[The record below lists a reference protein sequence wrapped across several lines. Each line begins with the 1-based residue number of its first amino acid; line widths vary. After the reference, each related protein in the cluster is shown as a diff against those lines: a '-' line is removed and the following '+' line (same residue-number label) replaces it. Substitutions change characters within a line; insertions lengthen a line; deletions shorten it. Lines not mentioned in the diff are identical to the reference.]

1 MVAGGLVFV
10 WAAFSWN
17 IRQENLWK
25 LGLYTVAAIF
35 ASSFKIKLPGVVG
48 TLSMNYMF
56 IIAGLLELQLES
68 AVLIGM
74 TSVLA
79 QVLIRPRVKPTWEQV
94 LFGALSIPVPI
105 FAASRVIGLRFIANI
120 DPTGC
125 LAPISASMIYF
136 LLNTWMVAVIVGL
149 TSEKPPSEV
158 WRDNFFWTYPQ
169 YLAGGALAG
178 GLHLINRLLPWQGL
192 LLSGP
197 PVYLVYRTYTLY
209 LGRVDEQQKHIVEM
223 AQLHWRT
230 IEALALAIEAK
241 DDTTAAHLKRVQVYA
256 AEIAREL
263 KLTDLEIK
271 ALEAASLLHDIG
283 KLAVPEY
290 IISKPGRLTPEEFE
304 KMKIHPVV
312 GAEILERVNFPYP
325 VVPIVRAHH
334 EKYDGS
340 GYPDGLR
347 GEEIPIGARILSAVD
362 CLDALASDRQY
373 RPALPLEKAM
383 EIVAGEAGK
392 SFDPKIVKL
401 LQARHQDLER
411 RARLET
417 AGEANKLSSHVK
429 VERGAAPAAG
439 FANESAPSLPV
450 AVEANFTLAI
460 ANARRE
466 VQLLVEITN
475 DLGNSLSL
483 DETLALLAVRLGNM
497 IPHDAIVIYLLQ
509 DGKLV
514 PKFVKGESFRLFSS
528 LEIPPGHGLSGW
540 VVENDLPI
548 VNGNPAVEPG
558 YLNDPQKITAL
569 RSAISVPLPGQSAV
583 IGALSLYHLKPDA
596 FNQDHLRVLLAIR
609 SKAGLAIEN
618 SLRFSRAED
627 MAEKD
632 ELTGLPNSGSL
643 FRVLEQELRG
653 AIDGKTSIA
662 VIVLDLNGF
671 KQANDVY
678 GHLAG
683 NRVLQEVAN
692 GLLACCRET
701 DHVARLGGDEFVL
714 VLVGAD
720 GETVTSALRR
730 IQEIGPEAG
739 MRVCGEPLIT
749 ISCGVAMYPQDGS
762 DAEGLLEK
770 ADQLMYVSKKE
781 AKRRWAGLRLAE
793 AVGSARPVELP
804 GFSSSGLESD
814 ARLVSRDFLQMRE
827 FGAGAARQPAIQS
840 PLPEVTAAP
849 ASAHQ

>member
-1 MVAGGLVFV
+1 MAAGILVIV

-25 LGLYTVAAIF
+25 LALYMAAAIF
-35 ASSFKIKLPGVVG
+35 ASFFKIRLPGVLG

-56 IIAGLLELQLES
+56 IIVGLIELQLES

-74 TSVLA
+74 SSVLA
-79 QVLIRPRVKPTWEQV
+79 QVLILPKTKPTWEQV
-94 LFGALSIPVPI
+94 FFGVLSIPVPI
-105 FAASRVIGLRFIANI
+105 FAASRVIGLPFISSI

-149 TSEKPPSEV
+149 TTGKSPIAV
-158 WRDNFFWTYPQ
+158 WKDNFLWTYPQ

-178 GLHLINRLLPWQGL
+178 GLHLVNRLLPWQGL

-197 PVYLVYRTYTLY
+197 PVYLVYRSYTLY
-209 LGRVDEQQKHIVEM
+209 LGRVDEQQKHITEM

-263 KLTDLEIK
+263 KLSDLEIK

-325 VVPIVRAHH
+325 VVPIVRSHH
-334 EKYDGS
+334 EKFDGS
-340 GYPDGLR
+340 GYPDGLS

-383 EIVAGEAGK
+383 EIVASESGK
-392 SFDPKIVKL
+392 SFDPKIVNL

-417 AGEANKLSSHVK
+417 AGEANKLSSHIK
-429 VERGAAPAAG
+429 VERGAAPDAG
-439 FANESAPSLPV
+439 FANENSSSPPV
-450 AVEANFTLAI
+450 AMEANFTLAI

-497 IPHDAIVIYLLQ
+497 VPHDAIVIYLLQ

-528 LEIPPGHGLSGW
+528 LEIPAGHGLSGW

-618 SLRFSRAED
+618 SLRFKRAEH

-643 FRVLEQELRG
+643 FRLLEQELQN
-653 AIDGKTSIA
+653 AIDHGTSIA

-692 GLLACCRET
+692 GLLSCCRDT

-714 VLVGAD
+714 VLVNAD
-720 GETVTSALRR
+720 EEAVLSAMRR
-730 IQEIGPEAG
+730 IHELGPDAG

-749 ISCGVAMYPQDGS
+749 ISCGVAMYPQDGT
-762 DAEGLLEK
+762 DAESLLER

-781 AKRRWAGLRLAE
+781 AKRRWAGIRLAE
-793 AVGSARPVELP
+793 AVGTARPVELP
-804 GFSSSGLESD
+804 GFSGAAQESD
-814 ARLVSRDFLQMRE
+814 GKWVAPDFLQRHE
-827 FGAGAARQPAIQS
+827 FGPAIAHQPGLPPPLVEVQS
-840 PLPEVTAAP
+840 VPAAP
-849 ASAHQ
+849 QQ